1 MYGIQSDEF
10 SEHWAPYVVAALR
23 IVTALLFLEHGTAKL
38 LGFPET
44 AIAFPPAWSLSW
56 ITAWFEVVGGLLILV
71 GLWTRWVGVLLA
83 GEMAV
88 AYWYA
93 HAPQSS
99 FPIVNGG
106 EAAILFTFIF
116 LALAV
121 IGAGE
126 WSVDKMLAR
135 KRSHVWGYAAPGGE
149 RSLDE
154 EDSLDKD

>member
-1 MYGIQSDEF
+1 MYVTQPDEF
-10 SEHWAPYVVAALR
+10 SERWAPYVVALLR

-44 AIAFPPAWSLSW
+44 AMANPAVWSLPW
-56 ITAWFEVVGGLLILV
+56 IAGWFELIGGLLLLI
-71 GLWTRWVGVLLA
+71 GLGTRWIGVLLA

-93 HAPQSS
+93 HAPQSP
-99 FPIVNGG
+99 FPLVNGG
-106 EAAILFTFIF
+106 EAAILFCFVF

-126 WSVDKMLAR
+126 WSIDKMRA
-135 KRSHVWGYAAPGGE
+135 KNRSHVWGYAAPGGE
-149 RSLDE
+149 RPGLDE
-154 EDSLDKD
+154 E